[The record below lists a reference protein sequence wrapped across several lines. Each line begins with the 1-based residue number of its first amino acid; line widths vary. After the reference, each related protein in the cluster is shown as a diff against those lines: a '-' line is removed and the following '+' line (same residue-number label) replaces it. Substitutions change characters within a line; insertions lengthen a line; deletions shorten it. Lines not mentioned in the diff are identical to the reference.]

1 MTRRILLTVSY
12 EGTAYGGWQK
22 QLNADSVQAQLEKAL
37 YTAEKKPVCVIG
49 ASRTD
54 AGVHALAQRAHFDTD
69 SRIPAEKY
77 PFVFNTLLPG
87 DIRVKDAKEV
97 PHDLHARFS
106 ALGKTYTYRIDN
118 ARQACAL
125 KQRFYAHVPLLLNE
139 QRMQE
144 AAQLLL
150 GEHDFLAFSAS
161 GGQAKTSVRTLHRL
175 DVVRTGEDVT
185 LYVAGN
191 GFLYNMVRIIAG
203 TLIAIGQG
211 KLEADAIERALQTGD
226 RRLLGMTAPA
236 KGLELTR
243 VYYEGEA

>member
-1 MTRRILLTVSY
+1 MTRRILLTVAY

-37 YTAEKKPVCVIG
+37 HTAEKKPIAVTG

-54 AGVHALAQRAHFDTD
+54 AGVHALGQRAHFDTD

-77 PFVFNTLLPG
+77 PFVFNTLLPD
-87 DIRVKDAKEV
+87 DISVLAACEV
-97 PHDLHARFS
+97 PQSLHARFC
-106 ALGKTYTYRIDN
+106 AAGKIYTYRIDN
-118 ARQACAL
+118 ARQPSAL
-125 KQRFYAHVPLLLNE
+125 KHRFYAHVPLPLDE

-144 AAQLLL
+144 AALLLL
-150 GEHDFLAFSAS
+150 GEHDFIAFSAA
-161 GGQAKTSVRTLHRL
+161 GGQAKTSVRTISRL
-175 DVVRTGEDVT
+175 DVVRDRDDVT
-185 LYVAGN
+185 LYVEGN

-211 KLEADAIERALQTGD
+211 KMEKGVIMQALNTGD
-226 RRLLGMTAPA
+226 RRLLGTTAPA

-243 VYYEGEA
+243 VYYEGER